1 MAQEHDD
8 TPRPLAEI
16 SHGPSAFESF
26 LDRNQKG
33 MVVAG
38 VVLALAGGAWI
49 VTKGLKQSRANAAGE
64 ELGNAESLAEFQDVV
79 KKHAGTPAAGSAAI
93 LISEKQWEAGEQDT
107 AIETLRKFIADSPEH
122 PAIPSAKASLATRLM
137 QQGKSDE
144 AITIFKELVGNPA
157 AKYIAPYALVSIGDI
172 DKAAGRLQDAEA
184 SYKRVAEE
192 FKGSPFASLAD
203 QHLKLV
209 SFKMPVEIEA
219 PPAPATPDTT
229 LPMPELTPGA
239 ATPGMGDAPFGN
251 LLNGEGAT
259 PAPPVEEAPALPT
272 KDEAEKPEGEEPAKP
287 DAVLPVKP
295 EEGQAPPPSE
305 KPAEGESN

>member
-1 MAQEHDD
+1 MAQEHDN

-49 VTKGLKQSRANAAGE
+49 VTKGLQKSRANTAGE
-64 ELGNAESLAEFQDVV
+64 ELGNAESLAEFQEVV

-93 LISEKQWEAGEQDT
+93 LIAEKQWEAGEQDV
-107 AIETLRKFIADSPEH
+107 AIETLRKFVAEAPEH

-137 QQGKSDE
+137 QQGKTDE
-144 AITIFKELVGNPA
+144 AATIFKELAGNPA
-157 AKYIAPYALVSIGDI
+157 AKFIAPYALVSLGDL
-172 DKAAGRLQDAEA
+172 DKAAGRLEDAKA

-203 QHLKLV
+203 QHLQLV
-209 SFKMPVEIEA
+209 TFKMPVEIDA
-219 PPAPATPDTT
+219 PPAPAIPDASLPTPD
-229 LPMPELTPGA
+229 LSPGA
-239 ATPGMGDAPFGN
+239 AIPGMSEAPFGN

-272 KDEAEKPEGEEPAKP
+272 KDETEKPEGEEPEKP

-295 EEGQAPPPSE
+295 EEGQTPPPSE